1 VQRQAMVSSLAANRR
16 LMAKSGKQ
24 AKKQGKARVVESHDD
39 MHARYDSNYFISAPA
54 SQPCQLR

>member
-1 VQRQAMVSSLAANRR
+1 MISSLAAKRR
-16 LMAKSGKQ
+16 LMAKSDKQ

-39 MHARYDSNYFISAPA
+39 MLLQDSNYFISAPA